1 MEASANLDFVTV
13 EKLQQLVQINLDSE
27 KGFNEA
33 SLRINSQCIS
43 TVFSELGSQRRKNA
57 LELKDALTWNG
68 KGLVENGSNLAA
80 FANTWIDLSGLLS
93 GRSSYAILSE
103 AERSEETIKKAYKYV
118 LTATTGSAMNDVLTR
133 QYAVVKAGHDRLRDI
148 WHIHHLL
155 EGVG

>member
-1 MEASANLDFVTV
+1 MEARANLDFVTL

-33 SLRINSQCIS
+33 SHRINSQCIS

-68 KGLVENGSNLAA
+68 EGSVENQSYFAA

-103 AERSEETIKKAYKYV
+103 AERGEETIKKAYKYV

-133 QYAVVKAGHDRLRDI
+133 QYAIVKAGHDRLRDI